1 MEDVVAMTKLLA
13 IDNAMSAA
21 KQEVENRKIL
31 EEIKQ
36 QKRQLMLKNPHL
48 TNSGTSAGSPSSI
61 GAMQRQ
67 AAMRATAN
75 SCASVMYVES
85 LYKNNILLV
94 VPRIHSGMLEGD
106 GRI

>member
-1 MEDVVAMTKLLA
+1 
-13 IDNAMSAA
+13 MSTA

-48 TNSGTSAGSPSSI
+48 ATSTLASSSPSSI
-61 GAMQRQ
+61 GNIQRQ
-67 AAMRATAN
+67 AAMRAAAN
-75 SCASVMYVES
+75 SCASIMYVES

-94 VPRIHSGMLEGD
+94 VPRMQQGVLEAG